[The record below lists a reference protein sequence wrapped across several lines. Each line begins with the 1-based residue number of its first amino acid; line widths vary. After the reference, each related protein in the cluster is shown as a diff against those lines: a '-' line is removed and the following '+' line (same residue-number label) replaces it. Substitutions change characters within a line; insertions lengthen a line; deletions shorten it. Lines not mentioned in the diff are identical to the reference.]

1 MKATVRMKLTLGF
14 LGLLSIGSVASL
26 AILTVLSRSIEE
38 LQHVVTVSD
47 VIEHKSLELRYD
59 MLAMSDAMRGYLISG
74 NKAEFDRKKQAD
86 DDFVVDV
93 EDIRKLAPGGEILKL
108 VAQAAEMDDKVLNKF
123 EDEILE
129 MIEFGKAD

>member
-47 VIEHKSLELRYD
+47 VI
-59 MLAMSDAMRGYLISG
+59 
-74 NKAEFDRKKQAD
+74 
-86 DDFVVDV
+86 
-93 EDIRKLAPGGEILKL
+93 
-108 VAQAAEMDDKVLNKF
+108 
-123 EDEILE
+123 
-129 MIEFGKAD
+129 

>member
-47 VIEHKSLELRYD
+47 VIEHKSLEMRFD
-59 MLAMSDAMRGYLISG
+59 MLAMSDAMRGFLI
-74 NKAEFDRKKQAD
+74 NPANTAEYERKKKAD
-86 DDFVVDV
+86 DDFVQDV
-93 EDIRKLAPGGEILKL
+93 FLEVWRAAPQYAQTGESGR
-108 VAQAAEMDDKVLNKF
+108 E
-123 EDEILE
+123 
-129 MIEFGKAD
+129 